1 MRVHILQHVFF
12 EGPGSIAAWLAD
24 AGHTVT
30 TTLCGENTTLPG
42 LDAVDLLILM
52 GGPMSVHDEH
62 LFPWLRGEKQF
73 VRDCIQAGRAVLGIC
88 LGAQLIA
95 EVLGGRVYPNADKE
109 IGWFPVRGS
118 ASGAAGLF
126 CFAEREM
133 VFHWHGETFTLPPG
147 ATLLATSETCVNQ
160 AFQYGER
167 VIALQFHLEATP
179 ESVAGMIK
187 HCGHEI
193 EPSSFVQ
200 TAAQM
205 TEQTRLHAGRANRL
219 MEELLAFLIRP

>member
-1 MRVHILQHVFF
+1 MRVHFIQHVPF
-12 EGPGSIAAWLAD
+12 EGLGSIAAWLAG
-24 AGHTVT
+24 AGHAVT
-30 TTLCGENTTLPG
+30 GTQCGEAMVLPD
-42 LDAVDLLILM
+42 LDAVDMLILM

-62 LFPWLRGEKQF
+62 LFSWLRGEKQF
-73 VRDCIQAGRAVLGIC
+73 VRDCIQAGKAVLGIC

-95 EVLGGRVYPNADKE
+95 EVLGGRVHPNADKE

-118 ASGAAGLF
+118 ASRDEK
-126 CFAEREM
+126 CFPFGDSEM
-133 VFHWHGETFTLPPG
+133 VFHWHGETFTLPHG
-147 ATLLATSETCVNQ
+147 ATLLATSDACVHQ

-179 ESVAGMIK
+179 ESVAGMIE

-193 EPSSFVQ
+193 VPASYVQ

-219 MEELLAFLIRP
+219 MAELLTYLTRP

>member
-1 MRVHILQHVFF
+1 MRVHFIQHVPF
-12 EGPGSIAAWLAD
+12 EGLGSIAAWLAD
-24 AGHTVT
+24 AGHAVT
-30 TTLCGENTTLPG
+30 GTLCGKNATLPG

-73 VRDCIQAGRAVLGIC
+73 VRDCIQAGKAVLGIC
-88 LGAQLIA
+88 LGAQLVA
-95 EVLGGRVYPNADKE
+95 EVLGGRVYPNGQKE
-109 IGWFPVRGS
+109 IGWFPVRGR
-118 ASGAAGLF
+118 ASRDEG
-126 CFAEREM
+126 CFPFGDSEM
-133 VFHWHGETFTLPPG
+133 VFHWHGETFTLPHG
-147 ATLLATSETCVNQ
+147 ATLLATSEACVNQ

-179 ESVAGMIK
+179 ESVAGMIE

-193 EPSSFVQ
+193 VPAPFVQ

-205 TEQTRLHAGRANRL
+205 TERTRLHAGRANRL
-219 MEELLAFLIRP
+219 MEELLTYLTRP